1 MNAVILTSLAFVLAA
16 VLLSLF
22 KKLQMAAALILVAS
36 MAVCWAM
43 AISLS
48 ESVLFG
54 LLNGLMINMMG
65 GTLFLSSRLVAS
77 LVLEE

>member
-22 KKLQMAAALILVAS
+22 KQLQMAAVLILVAS

-65 GTLFLSSRLVAS
+65 GAVFLSSM
-77 LVLEE
+77 LVLSLALED